1 VFYTPITFL
10 PYSVVH
16 IPLKVSQGK
25 ITQHVKNGFSRSYL
39 KNNPVAKLVD
49 KVGDRS
55 VITFMKY
62 KYLFPSSN
70 PDLHF
75 GNCTG
80 YDFLKGQNI
89 AVVGT
94 PHKNEILYLFT
105 AYAMGID
112 LNQINL
118 KIKDLKIIWKGFSFR
133 FSTYEDQR
141 IRNIQ
146 LGAIESE
153 LVQAIGRSRSL
164 RTSAEV
170 LVFSN
175 LALQISTSIEF

>member
-1 VFYTPITFL
+1 
-10 PYSVVH
+10 
-16 IPLKVSQGK
+16 
-25 ITQHVKNGFSRSYL
+25 L

-49 KVGDRS
+49 KVGDRR

-62 KYLFPSSN
+62 KHLFPSAN
-70 PDLHF
+70 PDLHY

-89 AVVGT
+89 AVIGT

-118 KIKDLKIIWKGFSFR
+118 KIKDLKITWKGFSFR

-141 IRNIQ
+141 LRNIQ

-175 LALQISTSIEF
+175 LPLQISTSIEP

>member
-1 VFYTPITFL
+1 
-10 PYSVVH
+10 
-16 IPLKVSQGK
+16 
-25 ITQHVKNGFSRSYL
+25 
-39 KNNPVAKLVD
+39 
-49 KVGDRS
+49 
-55 VITFMKY
+55 
-62 KYLFPSSN
+62 
-70 PDLHF
+70 
-75 GNCTG
+75 
-80 YDFLKGQNI
+80 LKGQNI
-89 AVVGT
+89 AVIGT

-118 KIKDLKIIWKGFSFR
+118 KIKDLKISWKGFSFR

-141 IRNIQ
+141 LRNIQ

-175 LALQISTSIEF
+175 LPLQISTSIEP